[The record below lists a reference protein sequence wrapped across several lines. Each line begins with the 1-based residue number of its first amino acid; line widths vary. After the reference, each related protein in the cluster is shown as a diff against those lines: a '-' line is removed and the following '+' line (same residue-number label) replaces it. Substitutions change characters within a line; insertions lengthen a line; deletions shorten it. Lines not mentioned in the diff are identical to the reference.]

1 MHVYYCTRIIKVIPH
16 SPLLNSQ
23 AVEFNF
29 FSFILIAQTMFYRV
43 ATAVKKIPSEP
54 PKKKSF
60 PENFRNFEV
69 DHTAVTEQ
77 ILFFYER

>member
-1 MHVYYCTRIIKVIPH
+1 MYYCTRIIKVIPH

-60 PENFRNFEV
+60 PANFRNFEV
-69 DHTAVTEQ
+69 SHTAATGL
-77 ILFFYER
+77 ILDF